1 MFCFLKVIEYL
12 LRSDNISKSSQYLL
26 SACNNH
32 VKTILEKKNM
42 VKEVTE
48 KNDNS
53 KEEQIPHTDL
63 TLSQVNN
70 IVNQVEDLIDTL
82 KLVTK
87 KEDVPNERIQE
98 LLRLLGIILSSFAG
112 TDQTSVRQ
120 SFL

>member
-1 MFCFLKVIEYL
+1 
-12 LRSDNISKSSQYLL
+12 
-26 SACNNH
+26 
-32 VKTILEKKNM
+32 M
-42 VKEVTE
+42 VKEVAE

-70 IVNQVEDLIDTL
+70 IVKQVEDLIDTL

-87 KEDVPNERIQE
+87 KEIKDVPNEPIQE

-112 TDQTSVRQ
+112 TDQGP
-120 SFL
+120 L

>member
-1 MFCFLKVIEYL
+1 
-12 LRSDNISKSSQYLL
+12 
-26 SACNNH
+26 
-32 VKTILEKKNM
+32 M

-48 KNDNS
+48 TNDNS
-53 KEEQIPHTDL
+53 KEEQIPHTDF

-70 IVNQVEDLIDTL
+70 IVNQVEDLVDTL

-112 TDQTSVRQ
+112 TDQGP
-120 SFL
+120 L